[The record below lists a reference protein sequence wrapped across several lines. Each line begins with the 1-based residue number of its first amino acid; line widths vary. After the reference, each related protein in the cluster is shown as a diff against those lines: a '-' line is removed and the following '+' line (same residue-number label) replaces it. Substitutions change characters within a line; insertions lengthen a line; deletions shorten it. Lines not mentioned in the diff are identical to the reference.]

1 MKFGGLKFQRS
12 PQGVVGGYQ
21 SPQQIPL
28 LTGKLTGT
36 FAETGHPP
44 RFSRLIKH
52 ADPIG
57 YSRIPYATEQGISKR
72 VSGNFFK
79 EQGNLVKLSNC
90 SETAELRLP
99 NLRSSRK
106 KAASR
111 GEAAR
116 WGARKTLG
124 IGAGHHD
131 RLIRGDELQVIP
143 RSFPHWLELLNDQV
157 DPSAR
162 STNCSTASAPI
173 ASSIF
178 DCDETRGLAPGV
190 RERRTLIGRHCE
202 AQ

>member
-1 MKFGGLKFQRS
+1 MSVAASSSTGASSGTASRSTEKKLAHFRPVIERRGLALPDRHDLGDPAANTLDRRGRQRS

-57 YSRIPYATEQGISKR
+57 YSRIPYATEQRISKR

-90 SETAELRLP
+90 SETADG
-99 NLRSSRK
+99 RSATSVV
-106 KAASR
+106 A
-111 GEAAR
+111 EAANDLFSC
-116 WGARKTLG
+116 WNFDFQYCYG
-124 IGAGHHD
+124 
-131 RLIRGDELQVIP
+131 
-143 RSFPHWLELLNDQV
+143 RS
-157 DPSAR
+157 R
-162 STNCSTASAPI
+162 
-173 ASSIF
+173 
-178 DCDETRGLAPGV
+178 
-190 RERRTLIGRHCE
+190 
-202 AQ
+202 